1 MAIHCIF
8 RPVTKMADKT
18 APVLGS
24 RGLCPETW
32 QNFRRRSKNSASF
45 DPQVRDRSFAYRCA
59 TLVLHIVPA
68 NQSAGPWKPLRIE
81 FIYRI
86 KQVCRTTMLHIV
98 PDLQSDLQGE
108 STGLVVE
115 ARARGQFFWASATKK
130 WTIID
135 WKVNVSKPAPIHG
148 EHQSPAQWPHTRIFP
163 GQTKL
168 VLQPRSSTQT
178 YNQEPNNIQQTYAKP
193 TFSRSPKPTNDKRP
207 TNQKEWL
214 SAKYTWNALAQ
225 VWSAPF
231 EEAPGLQ
238 C

>member
-1 MAIHCIF
+1 MCIF
-8 RPVTKMADKT
+8 SGGRLVRWSKFSCFTNRVPLFISNALTLSECLSTCPGQRWTRMLLLRNEPATESGANLLKAISDGLLQAGSEMA
-18 APVLGS
+18 
-24 RGLCPETW
+24 
-32 QNFRRRSKNSASF
+32 
-45 DPQVRDRSFAYRCA
+45 AYWA
-59 TLVLHIVPA
+59 GHDHLEEKLV
-68 NQSAGPWKPLRIE
+68 S
-81 FIYRI
+81 
-86 KQVCRTTMLHIV
+86 
-98 PDLQSDLQGE
+98 
-108 STGLVVE
+108 
-115 ARARGQFFWASATKK
+115 
-130 WTIID
+130 ID

-193 TFSRSPKPTNDKRP
+193 TFSRSPKPTNDKQP

>member
-1 MAIHCIF
+1 MPTHVLELGRLTLATLESTAFLALGFGAGNGQDF
-8 RPVTKMADKT
+8 RTRRDPLGRFTLFLISQLVS
-18 APVLGS
+18 GS
-24 RGLCPETW
+24 R
-32 QNFRRRSKNSASF
+32 
-45 DPQVRDRSFAYRCA
+45 V
-59 TLVLHIVPA
+59 
-68 NQSAGPWKPLRIE
+68 RIE

-86 KQVCRTTMLHIV
+86 KQVCRTTMPSPVRPACGGSKGPWAI
-98 PDLQSDLQGE
+98 
-108 STGLVVE
+108 
-115 ARARGQFFWASATKK
+115 FWASATKK

-193 TFSRSPKPTNDKRP
+193 TFSHSPKPTNDKRP

-214 SAKYTWNALAQ
+214 SAKCTWNALAQ

-231 EEAPGLQ
+231 EEGPGLQ

>member
-1 MAIHCIF
+1 MLEEYLVEHLPLSSFIDTFGCELTLIDADTHMTLQDPIQEDPWWNNQFCLIVHECFLTVENNKKLQGLDYEDCPKAI
-8 RPVTKMADKT
+8 R
-18 APVLGS
+18 
-24 RGLCPETW
+24 
-32 QNFRRRSKNSASF
+32 
-45 DPQVRDRSFAYRCA
+45 
-59 TLVLHIVPA
+59 VPA
-68 NQSAGPWKPLRIE
+68 TDSGILEAKA
-81 FIYRI
+81 FY
-86 KQVCRTTMLHIV
+86 
-98 PDLQSDLQGE
+98 
-108 STGLVVE
+108 ST
-115 ARARGQFFWASATKK
+115 ARTKK
-130 WTIID
+130 WKIVD

-163 GQTKL
+163 GKTKL

-178 YNQEPNNIQQTYAKP
+178 YNQEPNNIQQTYTKP
-193 TFSRSPKPTNDKRP
+193 TFSRSPKPTNDKQP